1 MVPFSYT
8 LRSLFVRRSATLLTM
23 SGIAAVVAVAGGVLS
38 LQQGFQG
45 LYESHGR
52 EDVAVFLRP
61 GATYEGDSL
70 FSRDRALKLT
80 RGLTEVA
87 EDASGP
93 LASMECYLAL
103 LHPRVTGGETNVP
116 VRGVQPATFRVRA
129 DEVRIVEGRNF
140 TPGSDE
146 VIIGQRLVGR
156 VQDCVVGGV
165 LELNLTPY
173 RVVGVFESDGPADTE
188 IWGDL
193 DRLLVGLER
202 IGPNRVIATLKPG
215 ADVEALAARLEGD
228 KEVPAKVLTERD
240 YLGGQTA
247 GLSALL
253 IVLAV
258 LLALMMSSAAL
269 LTATNTMFAAV
280 AARTHEIG
288 ILLAA
293 GFRPGS
299 IFLSFLLESW
309 LLGLGGGVLAAL
321 VLLPLNGLETS
332 TTNFQTF
339 TEVAFSFRVTP
350 FVVLVAVVFASGLGL
365 FGGALP
371 AWRAARLRPTE
382 ALRRG

>member
-350 FVVLVAVVFASGLGL
+350 FVVLVAVVFASGLGR

>member
-371 AWRAARLRPTE
+371 AWRAARMRAAPTKY
-382 ALRRG
+382 